1 MREHTRRGH
10 MHAAHAGQHTAAEA
24 QQLIVEERVLGLVRR
39 ELVRVHLRDNGRE
52 HTAALDYGAARGR
65 GSELARARERGR
77 GWGEGAGGARA

>member
-1 MREHTRRGH
+1 MRGARQRAEPLLVVVP
-10 MHAAHAGQHTAAEA
+10 AAEA

-52 HTAALDYGAARGR
+52 HPAALDYGAARGR
-65 GSELARARERGR
+65 GSELARAGERGR